1 MGQQRT
7 YSWEGT
13 AADGAV
19 TGERRTESVSD
30 QPGSSG
36 DPQFVVCVVAA
47 VSRARGSGV
56 CTYPGFSRARQ
67 KLIDRTTPKNRLPI
81 SSGCVGNRPS
91 NEGLCDRRSLC

>member
-30 QPGSSG
+30 QPGSSC

-47 VSRARGSGV
+47 AK
-56 CTYPGFSRARQ
+56 FSAQ
-67 KLIDRTTPKNRLPI
+67 KSP
-81 SSGCVGNRPS
+81 V
-91 NEGLCDRRSLC
+91 